1 MITIAG
7 GTGFIGKK
15 LAKSFKDKGLK
26 IGIISRDSRK
36 AVSEVPYADDF
47 ATWETSDLK
56 RILNS
61 TETLINLSGASL
73 ADKRWTEKYKKIIL
87 ESRTKPARII
97 AEIIQTL
104 ENPPKL
110 VITASGIGI
119 YGNTVEL
126 TDESSPPGV
135 DFLSKV
141 CVEWEKA
148 SLIDNPN
155 IRQVNA
161 RMGVILDKKE
171 GAFPKLMM
179 PFKFFTGA
187 ILGSGKQ
194 WMPWIH
200 IDDLVMSYHW
210 IIQNEKLS
218 GPINL
223 VSNNPVTMSEFAK
236 VISRV
241 TKRPIL
247 MKVPEFLLNTVLG
260 EQAMI
265 VTKGQ
270 NAIPR
275 KLMDSGFNF
284 SYKELEVAIRSLI

>member
-15 LAKSFKDKGLK
+15 LAKSFKDFGEN
-26 IGIISRDSRK
+26 IGIISRDSQK
-36 AVSEVPYADDF
+36 ARSEVPSADDF
-47 ATWETSDLK
+47 ATWESADLE

-61 TETLINLSGASL
+61 TNILINLSGASL
-73 ADKRWTEKYKKIIL
+73 ANKRWSVNYKKIIL
-87 ESRTKPARII
+87 ESRTQPAIRLANII
-97 AEIIQTL
+97 KNL
-104 ENPPKL
+104 KNPPNL

-119 YGNTVEL
+119 YGNTENV
-126 TDESSPPGV
+126 TDESSPPGN
-135 DFLSKV
+135 DFLSQV

-148 SLIDNPN
+148 SIIDNSN

-161 RMGVILDKKE
+161 RMGVILDKNE
-171 GAFPKLMM
+171 GAFPKLLL
-179 PFKFFTGA
+179 PFKFFAGA

-200 IDDLVMSYHW
+200 VDDLVMSYHW
-210 IIQNEKLS
+210 IIQNEKLY

-223 VSNNPVTMSEFAK
+223 VSNNPVTMSDFGKA
-236 VISRV
+236 ISNV

-247 MKVPEFLLNTVLG
+247 MKVPEFVLNTVLG
-260 EQAMI
+260 EQAII

-275 KLMDSGFNF
+275 KLIESGFEFKFMN
-284 SYKELEVAIRSLI
+284 LADAIRNLL

>member
-15 LAKSFKDKGLK
+15 LAKSFKDVGYK
-26 IGIISRDSRK
+26 IGIISRDCRK
-36 AVSEVPYADDF
+36 AASEVPYADDF
-47 ATWETSDLK
+47 ASWETNDLK
-56 RILNS
+56 RIINS
-61 TETLINLSGASL
+61 TNTLINLSGASL
-73 ADKRWTEKYKKIIL
+73 ADKRWSKKYKKIIL

-97 AEIIQTL
+97 AETIQTI

-119 YGNTVEL
+119 YGDTEKL
-126 TDESSPPGV
+126 TDESSPSGD
-135 DFLSKV
+135 DFLSKI
-141 CVEWEKA
+141 CVEWEKS

-161 RMGVILDKKE
+161 RMGIILDKNE

-210 IIQNEKLS
+210 IVENLSLS
-218 GPINL
+218 GPLNI
-223 VSNNPVTMSEFAK
+223 VSKNPVTMTEFAK
-236 VISRV
+236 SMSKVL
-241 TKRPIL
+241 KRPIL
-247 MKVPEFLLNTVLG
+247 MKVPEFFLNIVLG

-270 NAIPR
+270 NAIPK
-275 KLMDSGFNF
+275 KLMESGFEFAYSNI
-284 SYKELEVAIRSLI
+284 EEAIRSLI

>member
-15 LAKSFKDKGLK
+15 LAESFKDKGVK
-26 IGIISRDSRK
+26 VGIISRDSRK
-36 AVSEVPYADDF
+36 AVSEVPYADEF

-97 AEIIQTL
+97 TEIIQTL

-119 YGNTVEL
+119 YGNTEEL
-126 TDESSPPGV
+126 TDESSPPGL

-210 IIQNEKLS
+210 IIQNEQLS

-223 VSNNPVTMSEFAK
+223 VSNNPVKMSEFAK

-247 MKVPEFLLNTVLG
+247 MKVPEFLLNIVLG

-275 KLMDSGFNF
+275 KLMGSGFDF
-284 SYKELEVAIRSLI
+284 TYKELEVAIRSLI